1 MRSSRARSANRAAR
15 WLRFFGLLA
24 AIFGCDSRGSS
35 EEAEPNTSPE
45 LLAGANPK
53 VVPAP
58 RTADESA
65 LGKFDLT
72 DGTEEGAIPTSTVP
86 TKPEPLEPQR
96 PTPALELL
104 PLRVLGTL
112 DLDAHFRWPGV
123 STEPVFPGLEP
134 EAAKIASQRTSWR
147 MKIELETSG
156 HMRLQ
161 IVGGAFPLPSGSE
174 LLSRFDRYG
183 HWLVWPDRKTYRVLT
198 PGTLPALLRERR
210 ADEAPLV
217 ATESKGLESLRERR
231 FGFPLQRARLK
242 TPRGAL
248 TVEIARVEDAGQAGK
263 PLCRFLLELLG
274 AAPYPALCADQH
286 VPVKALFE
294 LDGAKLEFVVSSLRQ
309 RTEASYPLE
318 IPPPRAEFT
327 PRGLPQLQPVFLEVN
342 ELGALRRGEEAT
354 TLTLTNDAEV
364 GAYLVL
370 GGVPVAFL
378 PPRSQHTVLGLVPGD
393 YAVSFR
399 DFFGRPLRPPENV
412 NLDEQR
418 ELKLEGPEPE
428 RVEPAE
434 VPPAPNE

>member
-1 MRSSRARSANRAAR
+1 MRSARTPSHASS
-15 WLRFFGLLA
+15 WLRVLGLLG
-24 AIFGCDSRGSS
+24 AISGCDSLGGSEAS
-35 EEAEPNTSPE
+35 EPHTAPE
-45 LLAGANPK
+45 LTAGANPK

-65 LGKFDLT
+65 LGKFDPT
-72 DGTEEGAIPTSTVP
+72 DGSEEGPAPTSTIP

-112 DLDAHFRWPGV
+112 DLEAHFRWPGV
-123 STEPVFPGLEP
+123 SAEPVFPGLEP
-134 EAAKIASQRTSWR
+134 EAAKAASQRTSWR
-147 MKIELETSG
+147 TKIELETSG

-161 IVGGAFPLPSGSE
+161 LVGGAFPLPPGSE

-231 FGFPLQRARLK
+231 FGFQLQRARLK

-248 TVEIARVEDAGQAGK
+248 TVEMARVEDAGQAGK

-274 AAPYPALCADQH
+274 AAPYPALCPDQH
-286 VPVKALFE
+286 VPVKALLE

-309 RTEASYPLE
+309 RTDASYPLE
-318 IPPPRAEFT
+318 IPPPRADFT
-327 PRGLPQLQPVFLEVN
+327 PRGLPPLRPVFLGVN
-342 ELGALRRGEEAT
+342 ELGAMRRGEET
-354 TLTLTNDAEV
+354 TSVTLTNDAEI
-364 GAYLVL
+364 GAYFVL
-370 GGVPVAFL
+370 AGVPVAFL
-378 PPRSQHTVLGLVPGD
+378 PPRSQHTLLGLVRGD

-412 NLDEQR
+412 SLDEPR
-418 ELKLEGPEPE
+418 ELKLERPEPE
-428 RVEPAE
+428 RTEPPE
-434 VPPAPNE
+434 GSSGPNP